1 MARLEANL
9 VKSDIIKQNMFER
22 LVISAY
28 HDGAITDFE
37 CTFLTLRSTEL
48 GKTPET
54 ANKLEKAVLEKLN
67 LNRDDEA

>member
-1 MARLEANL
+1 
-9 VKSDIIKQNMFER
+9 MFER

-28 HDGAITDFE
+28 HDGVIADFE

-48 GKTPET
+48 GKTPKI

>member
-1 MARLEANL
+1 MARLDANL
-9 VKSDIIKQNMFER
+9 IKSDIVKQNMFER

-28 HDGAITDFE
+28 HDGVITDFE
-37 CTFLTLRSTEL
+37 CTFLMLRSTKL
-48 GKTPET
+48 GKTHEI